1 MYDFYA
7 NPPQTKEDVREYLTT
22 WLEEVKDLK
31 PIQIKEESFLQE
43 KGFRRAFHVHGVFR
57 SLSTNEYIWFV
68 CGDFDFSVSRLAEA
82 KRYPT
87 YEEMLE
93 GAIQDTCSLWGI
105 PY

>member
-7 NPPQTKEDVREYLTT
+7 NPPTKKEEVREYITS
-22 WLEEVKDLK
+22 WLQDLK
-31 PIQIKEESFLQE
+31 DPSPIDISGESFLQE

-57 SLSTNEYIWFV
+57 CLTTNEYVWFV
-68 CGDFDFSVSRLAEA
+68 CGDFAFEKKRFAEA

-87 YEEMLE
+87 YEAMLE
-93 GAIQDTCSLWGI
+93 GAVQETCINWKI